1 MFATAIT
8 LLKSNPLIAG
18 GAGMAV
24 VGWAMMQAKTLPL
37 VLWRALQDQFSTT
50 VTIYSEDTIFRM
62 VDLWLARHPSAK
74 HSRRFGVASWHN
86 RQTDNDDFALTPGA
100 GLHLLRE
107 GWRFFLVS
115 RHMEQEKSPGDH
127 FGARRKQTISV
138 TTMGR
143 SQAPLNDL
151 ICRIKHV
158 HEDHETI
165 PVYLWTGFEFSM
177 IERRV
182 KRSMD
187 TVYANAAIKEGLI
200 ADVRNFLARRSWYAE
215 RGIPYRRGYMF
226 EGPPGTGKTTM
237 IFALASLFEKAVY
250 IINPAAIDNDNTLQK
265 AVNSAGANMVVI
277 EDIDSLAAT
286 EDRETLVKSNDKAG
300 VEASKAGIT
309 LSGLL
314 NAVDGIGARDGR
326 MLFITTN
333 HPENLDAAL
342 IRPGRIDRRVHLDH
356 AGVNEATAM
365 FEKFFPCGDVSAFQA
380 DIERHLPIAA
390 ADLQNRLLGLAEA
403 AA

>member
-1 MFATAIT
+1 MFAAALA

-24 VGWAMMQAKTLPL
+24 FGWVMMQAKSLPMA
-37 VLWRALQDQFSTT
+37 VLRALQDQLSTT
-50 VTIYSEDTIFRM
+50 VTIYSEDQIFRM

-86 RQTDNDDFALTPGA
+86 RQTDDDDFALTPGA
-100 GLHLLRE
+100 GIHLLRE
-107 GWRFFLVS
+107 GWRFFIVS
-115 RHMEQEKSPGDH
+115 RHIEQEKSAGDN
-127 FGARRKQTISV
+127 FTARRKQTINI
-138 TTMGR
+138 TTLGR

-151 ICRIKHV
+151 ILRIKHV
-158 HEDHETI
+158 HEDHDTV
-165 PVYLWTGFEFSM
+165 PVYLWTGFEFAL

-187 TVYANAAIKEGLI
+187 TVYANASIKDGLI
-200 ADVRNFLARRSWYAE
+200 ADVRRFLERRAWYAE

-250 IINPAAIDNDNTLQK
+250 IINPAAIDNDNMLQK

-286 EDRETLVKSNDKAG
+286 EDRETMTKSNDKPG

-326 MLFITTN
+326 LLFITTN

-342 IRPGRIDRRVHLDH
+342 IRPGRIDRRIHLDH
-356 AGVNEATAM
+356 AGVNEASAM
-365 FEKFFPCGDVSAFQA
+365 FQRFFPCGDVSAFQA
-380 DIERHLPIAA
+380 EIETHLPISA